1 MCSTKWKSSF
11 SSSLSPNLSN
21 TGHYSLSEP
30 TTLGY
35 VILLAAG
42 GVFYTM
48 LKGSEDGQK

>member
-1 MCSTKWKSSF
+1 MKKSICQTKF
-11 SSSLSPNLSN
+11 TTPNLSN
-21 TGHYSLSEP
+21 TSHYSLSEP

-48 LKGSEDGQK
+48 RKGSEDGQK